1 LSNDG
6 NVKDNDKSIPVTTS
20 STTNNAMENV
30 NLALPADATAL
41 YEVGFVTA
49 EIAGFSGD
57 YRAALNMVNRYV
69 ANIKADARVSNV
81 EVLQEPVNVSS
92 FADLQGST
100 ADEQST
106 QKPPAYFKLK
116 VILKP
121 VDQVLANAGGVKQ
134 P

>member
-1 LSNDG
+1 
-6 NVKDNDKSIPVTTS
+6 
-20 STTNNAMENV
+20 MENV
-30 NLALPADATAL
+30 TLALPADATAL

-49 EIAGFSGD
+49 EIAGFSRD

-69 ANIKADARVSNV
+69 ANIKADARVANV

-116 VILKP
+116 VILKS
-121 VDQVLANAGGVKQ
+121 VDQVLAGAVGVKQ

>member
-20 STTNNAMENV
+20 STTNNTMANV

-69 ANIKADARVSNV
+69 ANIKADARVANV

-116 VILKP
+116 VILKS
-121 VDQVLANAGGVKQ
+121 VDQVLAGAVGVKQ